1 MTVLRNIVLKT
12 LRDRRRSLLFWGL
25 GLVVLA
31 VVLILFYPVIRDAT
45 FISDYLESFPEEFL
59 ALFAGEVTDYS
70 SPEGFL
76 NGELFFLMYP
86 LLMLVFAIG
95 FGSGTIAG
103 EEENGTL
110 DLLLSNPLNRWRLI
124 LEKFTAMVVCT
135 MLLTIVFWAT
145 LAIGGAAIDMGL
157 NLVRLAAV
165 CFSGFLLAIAFGT
178 VALAVG
184 CARGKRGLS
193 MGVGGA
199 LGVYGY
205 MLNALAPLIDWLE
218 PFQVAS
224 PFYYY
229 IDANPLSNGLNPVH
243 AAVLIGLTALSLGVA
258 IATFERRD
266 LAV

>member
-1 MTVLRNIVLKT
+1 MLRNIVLKT

-31 VVLILFYPVIRDAT
+31 AFLVAFYPVIRDMT
-45 FISDYLESFPEEFL
+45 FIGEYLESFPEEFM
-59 ALFAGEVTDYS
+59 ALFAGEVIDYT

-76 NGELFFLMYP
+76 NAEMFFLIYP
-86 LLMLVFAIG
+86 LLLVVYAIG
-95 FGSGTIAG
+95 FGSDAIAG
-103 EEENGTL
+103 EEERGTL
-110 DLLLSNPLNRWRLI
+110 DLLLSNPLNRWHLV

-135 MLLTIVFWAT
+135 LLLTVVFWAT
-145 LAIGGAAIDMGL
+145 LAIGNAAIDMGL
-157 NLVRLAAV
+157 NLIRLAAV

-199 LGVYGY
+199 LGVYAY

-218 PFQVAS
+218 PFQLAS

-229 IDANPLSNGLNPVH
+229 IDANPLLNGLNLVH
-243 AAVLIGLTALSLGVA
+243 VAVLIGMTVLFLGIA
-258 IATFERRD
+258 IVTFERRD

>member
-1 MTVLRNIVLKT
+1 MLRNIILKT

-25 GLVVLA
+25 GLVALA
-31 VVLILFYPVIRDAT
+31 AIMVAFYPVIRDAT
-45 FISDYLESFPEEFL
+45 FISEYLESFPEEFM
-59 ALFAGEVTDYS
+59 ALFAGEVVDYTS
-70 SPEGFL
+70 AEGFL

-86 LLMLVFAIG
+86 LLLLVFAIG
-95 FGSGTIAG
+95 FGSDAVAG
-103 EEENGTL
+103 EEERGSL
-110 DLLLSNPLNRWRLI
+110 DLLLSNPLNRWRLV
-124 LEKFTAMVVCT
+124 LEKFTAMAVCT

-157 NLVRLAAV
+157 NLLRLAAV
-165 CFSGFLLAIAFGT
+165 CFSGFLLAIAFGA
-178 VALAVG
+178 VALAMG

-193 MGVGGA
+193 MGVAGA

-229 IDANPLSNGLNPVH
+229 IDANPLSNGLDPLH
-243 AAVLIGLTALSLGVA
+243 AAVLIGLTVFFLGIA
-258 IATFERRD
+258 IIAFERRD

>member
-1 MTVLRNIVLKT
+1 MLRNIVLKT

-25 GLVVLA
+25 GLVILA
-31 VVLILFYPVIRDAT
+31 VVLILFYPVIREAT
-45 FISDYLESFPEEFL
+45 FISEYLESFPEEFM
-59 ALFAGEVTDYS
+59 ALFAGEITDYA

-86 LLMLVFAIG
+86 LLLMVFAIG
-95 FGSGTIAG
+95 FGSGAIAG
-103 EEENGTL
+103 EEEHGTL
-110 DLLLSNPLNRWRLI
+110 DLLLSNPLNRWHLV
-124 LEKFTAMVVCT
+124 LEKFIAMLVCT

-165 CFSGFLLAIAFGT
+165 CFSGFLLAIAYGAL
-178 VALAVG
+178 ALAVG

-193 MGVGGA
+193 MGVAGA

-229 IDANPLSNGLNPVH
+229 IDANPLSNGLDPLH
-243 AAVLIGLTALSLGVA
+243 AAALIGLTVFFLGIA
-258 IATFERRD
+258 IVTFERRD